1 MQKSVKDESTRA
13 VGFLILFALPF
24 AGVGIFATYLVFST
38 VWAWVEV
45 QDWQE
50 RPAHILSVD
59 LISQPSDD
67 STTYSVETLYEYR
80 FRGERFTSDRVTL
93 TSGSDNVGSFHH
105 DVHREL
111 SRHQQ
116 SGSLFRCY
124 VDPEDPTR
132 AILYREIRLGLLGLK
147 AIFALVF
154 GGAGFGLIGLALRG
168 KKKVKAQKDLK
179 QLYPEEPWRWREE
192 WAEGRVPAS
201 SKANMIGTSVF
212 AIFWNLI
219 SLPLLFIVPEEIRG
233 GNLLA
238 SIGLLFPA
246 VGAGMALWALRL
258 FIQWRKFGHSTFEMS
273 EVPGVTGGL
282 LQGQILTGTHIQ
294 PQEDIRLT
302 LNCVERRTTGSG
314 KNRSTSE
321 TILWQ
326 DTQLIRREALDYRSR
341 GCAIPVRFGIPY
353 HAPPSDQSAGG
364 RILWR
369 LETAVPV
376 HGVDYAAQFEVPV
389 FTTEQSA
396 EDFETDLV
404 SQHEGQVPVDR
415 ESQLREAGIVTE
427 TLPEGKRFLFQPARH
442 VGAATGL
449 TLFFSIWSGAILLMH
464 HLGAPLLFPIVFGLF
479 DLLILWGVLELWFS
493 SRRVEVAR
501 QGLSFS
507 GSLLVLGRRRTV
519 SAEEITG
526 FKVIRGMQAGNHLY
540 YRIQMSVLSGDR
552 YIVASQLDSLD
563 LAEHLIREF
572 DKELKAAG

>member
-1 MQKSVKDESTRA
+1 M
-13 VGFLILFALPF
+13 ILFALPF
-24 AGVGIFATYLVFST
+24 AAVGIFATYLVVST

-45 QDWQE
+45 QDWQQ
-50 RPAHILSVD
+50 RPARILTVD
-59 LISQPSDD
+59 LISQPGDD
-67 STTYSVETLYEYR
+67 STTYRVETLYEYR
-80 FRGERFTSDRVTL
+80 IRGERFTSDRVTL

-116 SGSLFRCY
+116 AGTLFRCY

-132 AILYREIRLGLLGLK
+132 AILYRQIRLGLLGFK
-147 AIFALVF
+147 IIFALVF

-168 KKKVKAQKDLK
+168 KKKVKAQEDLR

-258 FIQWRKFGHSTFEMS
+258 FVQWRKFGHSVFEMA

-326 DTQLIRREALDYRSR
+326 DTQLIWQETLDYRSR

-353 HAPPSDQSAGG
+353 HATPSDLSPGG

-376 HGVDYAAQFEVPV
+376 RGVDYAAQFEVPV

-396 EDFETDLV
+396 EDFETDSD
-404 SQHEGQVPVDR
+404 SQREDQVPVDR
-415 ESQLREAGIVTE
+415 ESQLREAGIVTA
-427 TLPEGKRFLFQPARH
+427 TLPEGKRFLFRRARH

-449 TLFFSIWSGAILLMH
+449 TLFFFIWSGAILLMH
-464 HLGAPLLFPIVFGLF
+464 HLGAPLFFPIVFGLF
-479 DLLILWGVLELWFS
+479 DLLLLWGMLELWLS
-493 SRRVEVAR
+493 VRRVEIAR

-507 GSLLVLGRRRTV
+507 GSLLGLGRRRTV

-526 FKVIRGMQAGNHLY
+526 FKAIRGMQAGNHLY
-540 YRIQMSVLSGDR
+540 YRIQMSVLNGDQ

-572 DKELKAAG
+572 EKELTGTE

>member
-1 MQKSVKDESTRA
+1 M
-13 VGFLILFALPF
+13 
-24 AGVGIFATYLVFST
+24 
-38 VWAWVEV
+38 WAWVEV
-45 QDWQE
+45 QGWQQ

-59 LISQPSDD
+59 LISQPGDD
-67 STTYSVETLYEYR
+67 STTYRVETLYEYS

-132 AILYREIRLGLLGLK
+132 AILYREIRPGLLGLK

-168 KKKVKAQKDLK
+168 KKKVKAQEDLR

-201 SKANMIGTSVF
+201 SKANMIGTSVI

-246 VGAGMALWALRL
+246 MGAGMALWALRL
-258 FIQWRKFGHSTFEMS
+258 FIQWRKFGHSVFEMS

-353 HAPPSDQSAGG
+353 QAQPATRVQAEEFCGAWRQPFPCAASTTRPSSKYRSSPLSKAP
-364 RILWR
+364 RILRPTWSLSTR
-369 LETAVPV
+369 ARSPSIGSRSSERPEL
-376 HGVDYAAQFEVPV
+376 
-389 FTTEQSA
+389 S
-396 EDFETDLV
+396 
-404 SQHEGQVPVDR
+404 
-415 ESQLREAGIVTE
+415 LRPFQKGNDSSS
-427 TLPEGKRFLFQPARH
+427 KRPA
-442 VGAATGL
+442 
-449 TLFFSIWSGAILLMH
+449 
-464 HLGAPLLFPIVFGLF
+464 
-479 DLLILWGVLELWFS
+479 
-493 SRRVEVAR
+493 
-501 QGLSFS
+501 
-507 GSLLVLGRRRTV
+507 
-519 SAEEITG
+519 
-526 FKVIRGMQAGNHLY
+526 
-540 YRIQMSVLSGDR
+540 MSVR
-552 YIVASQLDSLD
+552 PPV
-563 LAEHLIREF
+563 
-572 DKELKAAG
+572 